1 MIQKI
6 TKFILSHKIIA
17 VLVLLALAYGGYWG
31 YKKMTDTSGE
41 TRYLLAEVKR
51 GTIAASVSGSG
62 QVSVSNQVDLKAKAS
77 GDVVYVGAKNG
88 DAVRAGALLLQLDSR
103 DVQKSVRDAELN
115 LEKAKIA
122 LEKIKGVESGGETL
136 RSSKEKAMDDL
147 TKAYGD
153 GFNTASNAFLD
164 LPTII
169 SGVSDVLLTSTIS
182 ASQWNMN
189 YYADAAKVY
198 DENAARYRD
207 DSYNAYQA
215 ARKAY
220 DQAFADYKAASRFS
234 SDEVI
239 DKLINETYETTKLIA
254 EAVKSANNL
263 IQFYRDK
270 LIDHNVSPNSVS
282 QTHLA
287 TLNTYTDKTNSHLV
301 NLLAIKNT
309 IRTDKEAIAGAD
321 LDLKSQ
327 ELQLKAAENSL
338 LDAKE
343 KLSDYFIR
351 APSDG
356 IAAKINFN
364 KGEAVS
370 GGAVVATF
378 ITRQRLAEI
387 SLNEVDVA
395 KIKIGQ
401 KATLTFDAVPD
412 LSISGEVAEIDAIG
426 TVAQGVVSYTVKI
439 TFDTQDERV
448 KPGMSVSSAVI
459 TDVKKDVLVA
469 PVSAVKSQ
477 GGEQYVEIKNA
488 VNVPVRAPVQTGIAS
503 DEFIEII
510 SGVKEGDSVVS
521 GTISAQT
528 VTTQTQQQSG
538 GLRIPG
544 LPGQGGRGMGGG
556 GGGGR

>member
-31 YKKMTDTSGE
+31 YKKMTDTSWE

-270 LIDHNVSPNSVS
+270 LIDHNVSPNSAS

-459 TDVKKDVLVA
+459 TDVKTDVLMA

-477 GGEQYVEIKNA
+477 GGEQYVEIKND